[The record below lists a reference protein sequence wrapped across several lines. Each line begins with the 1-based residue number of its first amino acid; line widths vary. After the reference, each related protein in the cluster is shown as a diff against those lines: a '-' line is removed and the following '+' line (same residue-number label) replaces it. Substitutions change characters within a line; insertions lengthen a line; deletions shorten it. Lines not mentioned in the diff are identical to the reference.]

1 MTIYPD
7 SQPTYLE
14 LIRNGAVATLM
25 DTGTIIREAIC
36 GPRTGVGGIPGQGEF
51 SIRHN
56 TRNFIYREGARPSDG
71 QHAWVALMDA
81 RSIAATAANKGV
93 LTSAEDWDVGYTK
106 HGYHFAREIYE
117 KKVYNGWG
125 TPHPEVE
132 LLEGPNI
139 KPWPTLVP
147 LSENILIEICS
158 YINDPVTT
166 TDELIPSGDTSSYRS
181 NPLQMSKFTLRRRDP
196 DYVNRA
202 ETLRDLAEKQQVGKD
217 PWKEEGLR
225 IIRDRIRKIDLSAK
239 DDKIEIGSAIYA
251 RKPGDGSAREQAA
264 SCQRILGGIANFAE
278 EYATKRYRSNL
289 INWGII
295 PFTTTDQK
303 NFECGDFLYI
313 PEVRRHILTGDE
325 NITAYI
331 LKKEPL
337 RIQVHI
343 GSMSEKERQ
352 ILAAG
357 GMINFMRD
365 GE

>member
-1 MTIYPD
+1 MKRYADPV
-7 SQPTYLE
+7 LE
-14 LIRNGAVATLM
+14 SEVFPV
-25 DTGTIIREAIC
+25 RESS
-36 GPRTGVGGIPGQGEF
+36 P
-51 SIRHN
+51 
-56 TRNFIYREGARPSDG
+56 
-71 QHAWVALMDA
+71 
-81 RSIAATAANKGV
+81 
-93 LTSAEDWDVGYTK
+93 YTK

-251 RKPGDGSAREQAA
+251 IMSAYSWRN
-264 SCQRILGGIANFAE
+264 S
-278 EYATKRYRSNL
+278 
-289 INWGII
+289 
-295 PFTTTDQK
+295 
-303 NFECGDFLYI
+303 
-313 PEVRRHILTGDE
+313 
-325 NITAYI
+325 
-331 LKKEPL
+331 
-337 RIQVHI
+337 
-343 GSMSEKERQ
+343 
-352 ILAAG
+352 
-357 GMINFMRD
+357 
-365 GE
+365 